1 MERRYKYKGR
11 STLSNSIYKTV
22 LFIFL
27 SAAAI
32 LIGITSGDLLSHTDI
47 KIVRKVDTQNF
58 KKVLNSSYPMID
70 TVYNSGH
77 VSTSF
82 TEELKTIIK
91 KIFGFNIDEPVT
103 ILNAQS
109 ASMNSYYN
117 TDYQKYLASQENTDY
132 KLDYSQLGGNDTSG
146 KAPAKFLTD
155 ASSISTEEGSEEN
168 DNDQGQVIQSSR
180 IEIVNQTKYKID
192 IDSLLKS
199 PLNIKFDR
207 KGPKVLIFH
216 THTTESYVN
225 RLNQRFDYNLRCY
238 TMDNRYNVIR
248 VGEEIKSSLE
258 SFGISTIHN
267 GTIHN
272 YPDQNKA
279 YGKSQATV
287 TKILK
292 SYPSIKIVIDI
303 HRDGVDQDKPKL
315 RVVSKVKGKP
325 AAQVMFVMGSDKP
338 SLRHPN
344 WQENLK
350 LAIKIQDRLNKD
362 YPGLARPI
370 LISKNRYNQNLSTG
384 AILIEVGGDG
394 NLLDECLLSAR
405 CIAKAIDEVI
415 GELPK

>member
-11 STLSNSIYKTV
+11 NTLSNSIYKTV
-22 LFIFL
+22 LFILL

-32 LIGITSGDLLSHTDI
+32 LTGINCGDLLSHTDT
-47 KIVRKVDTQNF
+47 KIVRNTDTQNF
-58 KKVLNSSYPMID
+58 KRVLNRSYPMID

-77 VSTSF
+77 VSASF
-82 TEELKTIIK
+82 TEELKSIVK
-91 KIFGFNIDEPVT
+91 KIFGFSIDEPAT

-109 ASMNSYYN
+109 ASMNSYYK
-117 TDYQKYLASQENTDY
+117 TDYEKYLASQENTDF
-132 KLDYSQLGGNDTSG
+132 KLDYSQIGGNDTSV
-146 KAPAKFLTD
+146 KDPVKFLTD

-168 DNDQGQVIQSSR
+168 DNDQGQVIQSSK

-216 THTTESYVN
+216 THTSESYVN
-225 RLNQRFDYNLRCY
+225 RLNQRYDHKLRCY
-238 TMDNRYNVIR
+238 TMDSRYNVIR
-248 VGEEIKSSLE
+248 VGEEIKKSLE
-258 SFGISTIHN
+258 SYGISTIHN

-287 TKILK
+287 SKILK
-292 SYPSIKIVIDI
+292 SYPSIKVVIDI
-303 HRDGVDQDKPKL
+303 HRDGLVQEKPKL
-315 RVVSKVKGKP
+315 RVVSKIKGKP
-325 AAQVMFVMGSDKP
+325 AAKVMFVMGSDKP

-370 LISKNRYNQNLSTG
+370 LISRNRYNQNLSNG

-394 NLLDECLLSAR
+394 NLLDECLVSAK

-415 GELPK
+415 GGLPK